1 MFHALAM
8 FHMSANV
15 PCFVGCSTHRR
26 VFHGD
31 APSRGQHRPGDF
43 IDRNSPNNPSLSS
56 NRGPN
61 PSSPSSP
68 RDLSSPS
75 SLSNPNSLSNPS
87 APSNRNNPS
96 NPGNR
101 SNLSRCNNPGSPS
114 NRSDYSSE
122 ASSFIPSSI
131 RDLSRNE
138 KLSLIVLRWLP
149 SG

>member
-1 MFHALAM
+1 MFHA
-8 FHMSANV
+8 
-15 PCFVGCSTHRR
+15 PTGCSTYRTTYRR

-68 RDLSSPS
+68 SSPRDLSSLSSPS
-75 SLSNPNSLSNPS
+75 SPSSRSNPNNPS
-87 APSNRNNPS
+87 APS
-96 NPGNR
+96 
-101 SNLSRCNNPGSPS
+101 RCNNPNSLS